1 MPVNT
6 ILIVDDEP
14 SVLSSLYRALHSES
28 WEVLTELSGEQALER
43 MRERPVKVLISDGRM
58 ANMQGAELLST
69 AKILYPQTV
78 RILLTGYANLDA
90 VISVINYCEIF
101 RLLTKP
107 WNDDTLKMIIHAAL
121 NKYDRQQKVLH
132 VFKMFDDNPALLPFI
147 EHNYPRICSVL
158 QNKQYALSAPVL
170 NEDEFR
176 DVMQLLT
183 E

>member
-14 SVLSSLYRALHSES
+14 SVLSSLYRALHSDT
-28 WEVLTELSGEQALER
+28 WEVLTELSGEQALVR
-43 MRERPVKVLISDGRM
+43 MRERSVKVLISDGRM

-107 WNDDTLKMIIHAAL
+107 WDDDNLKLIIHAAL

-132 VFKMFDDNPALLPFI
+132 VFKMFDENPELLPFI
-147 EHNYPRICSVL
+147 EHNYPRICRVL
-158 QNKQYALSAPVL
+158 KDKQYSLSAPVL
-170 NEDEFR
+170 NDDEFR
-176 DVMQLLT
+176 EVMQLL
-183 E
+183 